1 MMRTRASTGCSQL
14 ARGGL
19 YYKTNLLVT
28 NIAVN
33 VRATDVIVGSA
44 SFVTSGEIALKIG
57 GS

>member
-1 MMRTRASTGCSQL
+1 
-14 ARGGL
+14 L

-33 VRATDVIVGSA
+33 VRAADVIVGSA